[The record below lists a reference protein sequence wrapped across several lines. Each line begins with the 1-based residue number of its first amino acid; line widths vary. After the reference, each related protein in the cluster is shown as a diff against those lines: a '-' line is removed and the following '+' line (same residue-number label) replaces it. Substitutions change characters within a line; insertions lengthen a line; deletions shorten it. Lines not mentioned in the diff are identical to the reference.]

1 MSKNKGQ
8 HYLPAF
14 YIYNFTNEVQKAESE
29 GRERRETKVFHY
41 DFAKDA
47 INEKPIRKIAKE
59 SYLLSYKD
67 DEGKYNHALDDR
79 LKVVE
84 NSAAR
89 AFQELDS
96 IYKHISKR
104 KPRSV
109 TLSDDMVN
117 DVLDLLVWQIEEKPG
132 SGLTFDISIMRPY
145 YFVSL
150 ISYRIYRWRGL

>member
-1 MSKNKGQ
+1 
-8 HYLPAF
+8 
-14 YIYNFTNEVQKAESE
+14 
-29 GRERRETKVFHY
+29 
-41 DFAKDA
+41 
-47 INEKPIRKIAKE
+47 
-59 SYLLSYKD
+59 LLSYKD